1 MNATRR
7 HSSSSVSIVRSRRMI
22 CARSVAGSASIRRS
36 IAAARGCARD
46 GRRVMDGD
54 LLVAEQVTVE
64 FGGNRALSD
73 VDLEARAGEVTGLIG
88 PNGAGK
94 TTLFN
99 VITGL
104 LS

>member
-1 MNATRR
+1 
-7 HSSSSVSIVRSRRMI
+7 
-22 CARSVAGSASIRRS
+22 
-36 IAAARGCARD
+36 
-46 GRRVMDGD
+46 MDGD

-104 LS
+104 LSPTAGRIRFDGHAVSRLGTHRRPRVGTARTLPRLEAVTDLTLRDK